1 MTYLEAQSL
10 VDNEQK
16 QTYYSTSPLNVG
28 KVNIIRVGE
37 DGFIYQRET
46 EYIEVVGIAEILCD
60 DFTIDIDKW
69 SFSETILHRKKI
81 SVHEVLQVGDAKW
94 K

>member
-10 VDNEQK
+10 VYKEQK

-28 KVNIIRVGE
+28 KVDIVMVGE
-37 DGFIYQRET
+37 DGFVYRRET

-60 DFTIDIDKW
+60 NFTVDIDKW
-69 SFSETILHRKKI
+69 NFSEIVVRRKKDI
-81 SVHEVLQVGDAKW
+81 SVNWFK
-94 K
+94 

>member
-10 VDNEQK
+10 VDKEQK
-16 QTYYSTSPLNVG
+16 QTYYSTSPLNCG
-28 KVNIIRVGE
+28 KVDIIRVGE
-37 DGFIYQRET
+37 DGFVYLRET

-60 DFTIDIDKW
+60 DFTVDIDKW
-69 SFSETILHRKKI
+69 RFSETILHRKNI
-81 SVHEVLQVGDAKW
+81 SVNEILQVGDAKW

>member
-10 VDNEQK
+10 VYKEQK

-28 KVNIIRVGE
+28 KVDIVMVGE
-37 DGFIYQRET
+37 DGFVYRRET

-60 DFTIDIDKW
+60 NFTVDIDNGIFQK
-69 SFSETILHRKKI
+69 L
-81 SVHEVLQVGDAKW
+81 
-94 K
+94 

>member
-10 VDNEQK
+10 VYKEQK

-28 KVNIIRVGE
+28 KVDIVMVGE
-37 DGFIYQRET
+37 DGFVYRRET

-60 DFTIDIDKW
+60 NFTVDIDKW
-69 SFSETILHRKKI
+69 NFSEIVVRRKSYIGKL
-81 SVHEVLQVGDAKW
+81 V
-94 K
+94 

>member
-81 SVHEVLQVGDAKW
+81 SVHEVLQVGDVKW

>member
-28 KVNIIRVGE
+28 KVDIVMVGE
-37 DGFIYQRET
+37 DGFVYRRET
-46 EYIEVVGIAEILCD
+46 EYIKVVGIAEILCD
-60 DFTIDIDKW
+60 DFTVDIDKW
-69 SFSETILHRKKI
+69 NFSETIVHRKNI
-81 SVHEVLQVGDAKW
+81 FVNEILQVGDAKR

>member
-10 VDNEQK
+10 VYKEQK

-28 KVNIIRVGE
+28 KVDIVMVGE
-37 DGFIYQRET
+37 DGFVYRRET

-60 DFTIDIDKW
+60 NFTVDIDKW
-69 SFSETILHRKKI
+69 NFSEIVVRRKKDI
-81 SVHEVLQVGDAKW
+81 LVNWFK
-94 K
+94 

>member
-10 VDNEQK
+10 VYKEKK

-28 KVNIIRVGE
+28 KVDIVMVGE
-37 DGFIYQRET
+37 DGFVYRRET

-60 DFTIDIDKW
+60 NFTVDIDKW
-69 SFSETILHRKKI
+69 NFSEIVVRRKKDI
-81 SVHEVLQVGDAKW
+81 SVSYTHLRAHET
-94 K
+94 

>member
-28 KVNIIRVGE
+28 KVDIIRVGE
-37 DGFIYQRET
+37 DGFGYRRET
-46 EYIEVVGIAEILCD
+46 EYIKVIGIAELLCD
-60 DFTIDIDKW
+60 DFTLDIDKW
-69 SFSETILHRKKI
+69 SFSEMIVRRKNI
-81 SVHEVLQVGDAKW
+81 SANEILQVGDAKW

>member
-10 VDNEQK
+10 VYKEQK

-28 KVNIIRVGE
+28 KVDIVMVGE
-37 DGFIYQRET
+37 DGFVYRRET

-60 DFTIDIDKW
+60 NFTVDIDKW
-69 SFSETILHRKKI
+69 NFSEIVVRRKKDI
-81 SVHEVLQVGDAKW
+81 
-94 K
+94 